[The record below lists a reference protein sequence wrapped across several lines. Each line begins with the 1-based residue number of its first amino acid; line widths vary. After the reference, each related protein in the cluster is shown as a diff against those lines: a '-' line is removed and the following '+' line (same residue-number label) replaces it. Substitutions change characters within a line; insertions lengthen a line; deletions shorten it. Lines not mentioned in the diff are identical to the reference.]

1 VLDAEQQLPA
11 AAYKGQLD
19 QLAIQYDTNKQRLA
33 TFDDALAVQKLIEKM
48 IA

>member
-1 VLDAEQQLPA
+1 
-11 AAYKGQLD
+11 
-19 QLAIQYDTNKQRLA
+19 LAIQYDTNKQRLA